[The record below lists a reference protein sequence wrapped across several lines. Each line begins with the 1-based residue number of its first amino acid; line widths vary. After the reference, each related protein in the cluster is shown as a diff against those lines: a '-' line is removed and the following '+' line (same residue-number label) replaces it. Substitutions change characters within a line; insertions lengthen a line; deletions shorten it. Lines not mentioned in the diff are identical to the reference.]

1 MQTNFSTETVIEPVS
16 AVTEQRAPVRALRP
30 SMFYL
35 IVALVFVSDQLSK
48 MWVMKTLPAM
58 GGERPI
64 FGNAFMLTLA
74 HNQGGAWG
82 VMPHNGIIFILFA
95 AVAIVALMVAY
106 HRMQQIELFVGTAFA
121 LALGGAM
128 GNLLDRLRFGS
139 VVDFFNV
146 NIIHWPIFNVADSA
160 ITVGI
165 ILLLLHFVRSPRED
179 TR

>member
-1 MQTNFSTETVIEPVS
+1 MMDAVPSAETAGPAST
-16 AVTEQRAPVRALRP
+16 AHAPIRALRP

-48 MWVMKTLPAM
+48 MWVMKTLPPM

-64 FGNAFMLTLA
+64 FGNAFLLTLA

-82 VMPHNGIIFILFA
+82 VMPHNGMLFILFA
-95 AVAIVALMVAY
+95 AVAIVALLIAY

-121 LALGGAM
+121 LALGGAL

-139 VVDFFNV
+139 VIDFFNV

-165 ILLLLHFVRSPRED
+165 VLLLLHFVRTSRED
-179 TR
+179 IRH

>member
-1 MQTNFSTETVIEPVS
+1 MQTNSSTETVLESVS
-16 AVTEQRAPVRALRP
+16 ATPEQHAPVRALRP
-30 SMFYL
+30 ILFYL
-35 IVALVFVSDQLSK
+35 IVALVFASDQLSK
-48 MWVMKTLPAM
+48 WWVMKTLGD
-58 GGERPI
+58 GGEKQI

-74 HNQGGAWG
+74 HNRGGAWG
-82 VMPHNGIIFILFA
+82 VMPQNGIVFIVFA

-106 HRMQQIELFVGTAFA
+106 HRMPQIELFVGTAFA

-160 ITVGI
+160 ITIGI
-165 ILLLLHFVRSPRED
+165 ILLLLHFVRSPKED